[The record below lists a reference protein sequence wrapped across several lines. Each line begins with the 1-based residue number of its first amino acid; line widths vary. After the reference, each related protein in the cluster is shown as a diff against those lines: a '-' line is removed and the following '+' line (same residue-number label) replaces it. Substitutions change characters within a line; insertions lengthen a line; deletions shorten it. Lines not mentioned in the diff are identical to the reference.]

1 MKIPDEL
8 SIAGFGNILTSEHY
22 RVPLTTIRQPKFRM
36 GMAAFDA
43 MLKLINGERPKQER
57 MVGEV
62 PSSAKAP
69 ALQSSTR

>member
-43 MLKLINGERPKQER
+43 MLKLINGERPEQKR

-62 PSSAKAP
+62 LGRQSTGPAK
-69 ALQSSTR
+69 